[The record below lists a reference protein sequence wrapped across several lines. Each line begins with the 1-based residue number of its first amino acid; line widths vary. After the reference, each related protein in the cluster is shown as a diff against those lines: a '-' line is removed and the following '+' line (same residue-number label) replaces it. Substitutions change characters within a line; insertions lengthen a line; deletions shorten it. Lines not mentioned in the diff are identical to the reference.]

1 MLILSDKWITTKC
14 QPPDLRA
21 WVADRAA
28 VARLGPDNPA
38 AASGTSHHPPPSPR
52 ADRLLLWVLL
62 DQKLT
67 PTPLAA
73 AVVYAPFQVV
83 RVFRQ
88 QGVGGPGGVRPA
100 TRPGILPR
108 FRHQPGLQGV
118 ALDVAT
124 ATQEISLALDGRT
137 LETTLPEVAHE
148 AIAPIEVVDVGA
160 TYPTATSTD
169 PRAVP
174 VGPGHE
180 SDSSSNSND
189 TVAGRS
195 VPGSAPAGQENG
207 GDRRHRQRSAP
218 GCGRGS

>member
-1 MLILSDKWITTKC
+1 MLVLSDKWITTKC

-38 AASGTSHHPPPSPR
+38 AASGTSHHPPPSSR
-52 ADRLLLWVLL
+52 TDRLLLWVLL

-83 RVFRQ
+83 LVFRQ

-108 FRHQPGLQGV
+108 FRHQPGLQG
-118 ALDVAT
+118 ASGSG
-124 ATQEISLALDGRT
+124 SLGVR
-137 LETTLPEVAHE
+137 
-148 AIAPIEVVDVGA
+148 PIWGA
-160 TYPTATSTD
+160 S
-169 PRAVP
+169 
-174 VGPGHE
+174 G
-180 SDSSSNSND
+180 SDRFWGAS
-189 TVAGRS
+189 GE
-195 VPGSAPAGQENG
+195 P
-207 GDRRHRQRSAP
+207 
-218 GCGRGS
+218 RGSLGGASGSGSLGVRGASGSDRFRISCGENSKSV

>member
-1 MLILSDKWITTKC
+1 SGLGWPTAPPLHGSALITLQPLLERLIT
-14 QPPDLRA
+14 
-21 WVADRAA
+21 
-28 VARLGPDNPA
+28 
-38 AASGTSHHPPPSPR
+38 HHPVR
-52 ADRLLLWVLL
+52 APDRLLLRILL

-88 QGVGGPGGVRPA
+88 QWVGGPRGVRPA

-108 FRHQPGLQGV
+108 FRHQPSLQGV

-148 AIAPIEVVDVGA
+148 AVALIEVVDVGA
-160 TYPTATSTD
+160 QHTRQPL
-169 PRAVP
+169 RQIR
-174 VGPGHE
+174 GPFQLDQDMKVIRHQTV
-180 SDSSSNSND
+180 ND

-195 VPGSAPAGQENG
+195 VPGNAPAGQENG
-207 GDRRHRQRSAP
+207 LA
-218 GCGRGS
+218 

>member
-38 AASGTSHHPPPSPR
+38 AASGTSHHPPPSPPP
-52 ADRLLLWVLL
+52 DRLLLWVLL

-148 AIAPIEVVDVGA
+148 AIAPIEVVDVGRNI
-160 TYPTATSTD
+160 P
-169 PRAVP
+169 
-174 VGPGHE
+174 
-180 SDSSSNSND
+180 DSHFDRS
-189 TVAGRS
+189 AGRS
-195 VPGSAPAGQENG
+195 SWT
-207 GDRRHRQRSAP
+207 RT
-218 GCGRGS
+218 

>member
-1 MLILSDKWITTKC
+1 MLILSEKWITTKC

-21 WVADRAA
+21 WVADRAT
-28 VARLGPDNPA
+28 VAPLGPDNPA

-52 ADRLLLWVLL
+52 AGSAAPLVLL

-73 AVVYAPFQVV
+73 AVVYAPFRVV

-118 ALDVAT
+118 ALDVA
-124 ATQEISLALDGRT
+124 AANQEISLALDGRT

-160 TYPTATSTD
+160 QHTRQP
-169 PRAVP
+169 PRQIRGPFQLDQDMKVIRHQTVMIQSQAEAFP
-174 VGPGHE
+174 V
-180 SDSSSNSND
+180 
-189 TVAGRS
+189 A
-195 VPGSAPAGQENG
+195 
-207 GDRRHRQRSAP
+207 RQQAKK
-218 GCGRGS
+218 

>member
-1 MLILSDKWITTKC
+1 MLILSEKWITTKC

-28 VARLGPDNPA
+28 VAPLGPDNPA

-52 ADRLLLWVLL
+52 TDRLLLWVLL

-118 ALDVAT
+118 ALDVAA

-160 TYPTATSTD
+160 QHTRQPLGQIRGPFQLDQDKSRKGDTGGEAWGQTELDKLRLQLFVTRRLT
-169 PRAVP
+169 PR
-174 VGPGHE
+174 
-180 SDSSSNSND
+180 SL
-189 TVAGRS
+189 
-195 VPGSAPAGQENG
+195 
-207 GDRRHRQRSAP
+207 
-218 GCGRGS
+218 